1 MLPTSILV
9 AVLFY
14 LAATLLQWRVLQ
26 GQKRPARNLIR
37 GLGLCGV
44 TVHALAVYLVIHQG
58 PGLNLGFFSVGSQ
71 ISWLLA
77 ALVLLSSSRQ
87 HIDNLFI
94 GVFPLAIISLLTA
107 TLDPDTSLHRNYSAG
122 LITHILLSILAYS
135 IFTLATLQ
143 ALLLWRQNTALKQH
157 HTRGL
162 VASLPPLQTME
173 RLLFEMLWTGIIL
186 LSASLVSGFFFVEDF
201 FAQHLI
207 HKTTLSILAWIVY
220 AILLAGHS
228 LLGWR
233 SLRAIRWTIGGFIA
247 LMLAFFGSK
256 LVIEFFLPS

>member
-14 LAATLLQWRVLQ
+14 VAATLLQWRALQ
-26 GQKRPARNLIR
+26 GQQRPARNLIR
-37 GLGLCGV
+37 GLGLGGV
-44 TVHALAVYLVIHQG
+44 LAHALATYLVMHQSDG
-58 PGLNLGFFSVGSQ
+58 VNLGFFSLGCQV
-71 ISWLLA
+71 SWLLA
-77 ALVLLSSSRQ
+77 ALVLLSSYRQ
-87 HIDNLFI
+87 NIDNLFI
-94 GVFPLAIISLLTA
+94 GVFPLAILSLLTA
-107 TLDPDTSLHRNYSAG
+107 TLDPDTSLHRSYSPG
-122 LITHILLSILAYS
+122 LIAHILLSILAYS

-143 ALLLWRQNTALKQH
+143 ALLLWRQNAALKQH

-186 LSASLVSGFFFVEDF
+186 LSASLISGFFFIEDL
-201 FAQHLI
+201 FAQHLV
-207 HKTTLSILAWIVY
+207 HKTVLSILAWFVY
-220 AILLAGHS
+220 AILLAGHR

-256 LVIEFFLPS
+256 LVIEFFLPG